1 MPEFWHCGHRA
12 YLTVLCEQTAE
23 LPTDPD
29 IALLAQLVTQH
40 EAPKESKANLWARGE
55 KPK

>member
-12 YLTVLCEQTAE
+12 YLTVLREQTAE